1 MAKQK
6 QKKKEVTT
14 EATVRTSAGMR
25 DSLFD
30 ELEALRG
37 GSSSPARAN
46 AISKL
51 CGTVIDTVRMEIE
64 VQKHSVSM
72 TQRPEKKAKGANM
85 VTVGVPLSLGA

>member
-1 MAKQK
+1 MAKRDK
-6 QKKKEVTT
+6 LETT
-14 EATVRTSAGMR
+14 ASATVRTSAGMR
-25 DSLFD
+25 DALFD

-64 VQKHSVSM
+64 VQKHTVAM
-72 TQRPEKKAKGANM
+72 TQRPDKKAAKQDLSSI
-85 VTVGVPLSLGA
+85 GVPLSLSAA